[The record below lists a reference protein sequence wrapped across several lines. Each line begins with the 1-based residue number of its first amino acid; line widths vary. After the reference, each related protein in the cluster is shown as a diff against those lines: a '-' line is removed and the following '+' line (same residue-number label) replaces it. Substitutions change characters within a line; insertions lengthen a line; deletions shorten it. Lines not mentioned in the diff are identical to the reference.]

1 MNETIYILERE
12 YFNMTGTTIESI
24 EEKFSMVTNIET
36 SGIKFHKET
45 ASKEDTLKYLSTLQ
59 ILIDRLIN
67 RLDIYNN
74 TVLINNP
81 NIQSLID

>member
-1 MNETIYILERE
+1 MNETIYLLERE
-12 YFNMTGTTIESI
+12 YFNMTGTTIKSI

-36 SGIKFHKET
+36 SGIKVHKGT
-45 ASKEDTLKYLSTLQ
+45 ASKEDTLIYLSTLQ
-59 ILIDRLIN
+59 ILIDKLII
-67 RLDIYNN
+67 RLDVYNN